1 MVLLFLVSK
10 LPELK
15 CVEYVACG
23 YAYVDVPHLG
33 TIIGFEFNSH
43 LVALYLSSETIVVNQ
58 SVIHFVHFYRQH
70 AFLVHFR
77 FGEPKSRIVPAYKVT
92 FFVCKDKQ
100 CYSENNASTYFFCK
114 KSHFSSEN
122 HALNS
127 ARNKRFPTRKCH
139 LDVIDRYWYVYHNIS
154 FSPAEFYHGK
164 PNLRY
169 KSAIAKRT
177 EEKKID

>member
-77 FGEPKSRIVPAYKVT
+77 FGEPKSRIVPAYKNESSSMFRNVKYAVGWLYVWRLY
-92 FFVCKDKQ
+92 FPFHGIPISIFVF
-100 CYSENNASTYFFCK
+100 A
-114 KSHFSSEN
+114 
-122 HALNS
+122 A
-127 ARNKRFPTRKCH
+127 ARC
-139 LDVIDRYWYVYHNIS
+139 
-154 FSPAEFYHGK
+154 
-164 PNLRY
+164 
-169 KSAIAKRT
+169 
-177 EEKKID
+177 